1 VVYRSFRRRSLTRQ
15 LIALA
20 IAYTVALAGLIAN
33 LGGAQMAAAAGA
45 QPGGIICHSDLAGR
59 PGHFPDGGT
68 DRTCLDNCCTG
79 CLILM
84 AALPPPPDI
93 AIALAPAAGERIAP
107 LAVALL
113 VASPQTKSHRS
124 RAPPHSL

>member
-1 VVYRSFRRRSLTRQ
+1 MYGFFRKRLLQKR

-20 IAYTVALAGLIAN
+20 AAYAIALAGLIAN
-33 LGGAQMAAAAGA
+33 LGAAQMAAAASA
-45 QPGGIICHSDLAGR
+45 QPGGIICHSDLAGS

-93 AIALAPAAGERIAP
+93 AIASAPTASERIAP
-107 LAVALL
+107 LAATSL
-113 VASPQTKSHRS
+113 VASPQSKSHRS
-124 RAPPHSL
+124 RAPPLTL

>member
-20 IAYTVALAGLIAN
+20 IAYAVALAGLIAN
-33 LGGAQMAAAAGA
+33 IGGAQMAAAAGA
-45 QPGGIICHSDLAGR
+45 QPGGIICHSDLAGS
-59 PGHFPDGGT
+59 PGHFPDGSA

-84 AALPPPPDI
+84 AALPSPPDI
-93 AIALAPAAGERIAP
+93 AIALTPTAGERITP
-107 LAVALL
+107 LAAALF